1 MPTLRPWL
9 PVAVLAT
16 LALAGCEQ
24 PAATTAPA
32 DPAATA
38 APATAP
44 AAAAAPAPR
53 AGLTREG
60 VQTVTL
66 DLRNATD
73 TPIVSLSAVTDGR
86 PGANLLPAGMAIPA
100 GGTYALPVAV
110 GTYLIRAELQAPGPF
125 TPARAILRHVIVP
138 RFPPNPAPRMPV
150 TLR

>member
-1 MPTLRPWL
+1 MPAPRTWL
-9 PVAVLAT
+9 PAALVATV
-16 LALAGCEQ
+16 ALAGCEQ

-32 DPAATA
+32 EPAA

-44 AAAAAPAPR
+44 AAATPATPAPR
-53 AGLTREG
+53 AGLTRDG

-66 DLRNATD
+66 DLRNGTD